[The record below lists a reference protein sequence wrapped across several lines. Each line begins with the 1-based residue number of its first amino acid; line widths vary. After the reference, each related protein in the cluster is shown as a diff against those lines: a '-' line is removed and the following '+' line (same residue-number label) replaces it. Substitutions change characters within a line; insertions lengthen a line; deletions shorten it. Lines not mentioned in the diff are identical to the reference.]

1 MNKVGKLTDD
11 FNICSKDI
19 NVRALTYFGI
29 FDSRV
34 KFDSRRTLEL
44 TYVYAVVT
52 S

>member
-19 NVRALTYFGI
+19 NVWASTYFGI
-29 FDSRV
+29 FDSRR
-34 KFDSRRTLEL
+34 KLEL